1 MKFDYRIEAIFYDGS
16 SKSFY
21 FFSRKEA
28 QEFKEDIYK
37 WMFTLNIKEMSNPIK
52 LN

>member
-21 FFSRKEA
+21 FFSRGEA
-28 QEFKEDIYK
+28 QEFKNDLYK
-37 WMFTLNIKEMSNPIK
+37 WKITLNIKEMSDPIK
-52 LN
+52 I